1 MTRLQVVRL
10 LKDWAEYQCGSVD
23 ARIGPR
29 DYSKPLM
36 DSDTH
41 DVPFFHEYQ
50 FVQKAIEDYYSKAF
64 DRSMIVAILISWVY
78 YAESLQSR
86 VMCKDC
92 QGEAI
97 ERFIDHMVSLEFK
110 RPVEKIAEIA

>member
-1 MTRLQVVRL
+1 MTRLQAARL

-36 DSDTH
+36 NSETH

-50 FVQKAIEDYYSKAF
+50 FVQ
-64 DRSMIVAILISWVY
+64 
-78 YAESLQSR
+78 
-86 VMCKDC
+86 
-92 QGEAI
+92 
-97 ERFIDHMVSLEFK
+97 
-110 RPVEKIAEIA
+110 